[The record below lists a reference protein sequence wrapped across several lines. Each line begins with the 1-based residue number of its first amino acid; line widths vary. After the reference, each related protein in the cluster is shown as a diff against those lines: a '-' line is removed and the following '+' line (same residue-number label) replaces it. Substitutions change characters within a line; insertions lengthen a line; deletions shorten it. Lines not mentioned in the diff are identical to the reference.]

1 VGKGGSTALQ
11 YETDSR
17 APCPPTIVQ
26 IASTLLVGPARESHY
41 FGKSSVP
48 VPLPTQRRCACVFG
62 LEPFVIDFD
71 RQKITGWILVVV
83 STAFILY
90 FLKVRL
96 FGTGAAL
103 ERKEWFQLI
112 VSIVVL
118 MIGTMNVRLAA
129 RRAERRKGR
138 P

>member
-1 VGKGGSTALQ
+1 M
-11 YETDSR
+11 
-17 APCPPTIVQ
+17 
-26 IASTLLVGPARESHY
+26 
-41 FGKSSVP
+41 
-48 VPLPTQRRCACVFG
+48 
-62 LEPFVIDFD
+62 FD
-71 RQKITGWILVVV
+71 RQKITGWVLVAV

-96 FGTGAAL
+96 FGTGPVL

-129 RRAERRKGR
+129 RRAERRNNSSK
-138 P
+138 

>member
-1 VGKGGSTALQ
+1 VLPSIWSGTADDELACRVGT
-11 YETDSR
+11 
-17 APCPPTIVQ
+17 
-26 IASTLLVGPARESHY
+26 ARESLY

-48 VPLPTQRRCACVFG
+48 APLPTLRRCACVSG

-96 FGTGAAL
+96 FGIGPSL
-103 ERKEWFQLI
+103 ERKEWFQFI
-112 VSIVVL
+112 ISIVVL

-129 RRAERRKGR
+129 RREERRRGR
-138 P
+138 SK

>member
-1 VGKGGSTALQ
+1 
-11 YETDSR
+11 
-17 APCPPTIVQ
+17 
-26 IASTLLVGPARESHY
+26 
-41 FGKSSVP
+41 
-48 VPLPTQRRCACVFG
+48 
-62 LEPFVIDFD
+62 VINFD

-96 FGTGAAL
+96 LGTGPVL
-103 ERKEWFQLI
+103 ERKEWFQFI

-129 RRAERRKGR
+129 RRAGKMKDRQ
-138 P
+138 